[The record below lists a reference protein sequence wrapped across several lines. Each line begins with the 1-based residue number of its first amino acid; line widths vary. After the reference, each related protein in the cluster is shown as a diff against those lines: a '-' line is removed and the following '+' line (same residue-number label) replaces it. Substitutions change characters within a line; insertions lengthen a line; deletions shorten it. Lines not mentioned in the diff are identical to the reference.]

1 MAHTPNRSGMTS
13 LEEELRAIIEAEG
26 PMPVSRYM
34 ALCLGHPRHG
44 YYATRDP
51 LGVAG
56 DFTTAPEISQMFGEL
71 IGLWCAEAWRGM
83 RAPARVRLVELGP
96 GRGTLMHDVLRAAK
110 LVPAF
115 EQALEVHLVETSPV
129 LAALQRD
136 KLAGADVPIAWHES
150 AAGLPAGPLVVI
162 ANEFVDALPIDRF
175 VKTAGGW
182 REQRVGIAKEKLAF
196 GLHPAPLAGFDE
208 SLPTRLR
215 RAPEGSML
223 ERRDIAPLREIAKR
237 IAAATGT
244 ALVVDYGHRRTSFG
258 DTLQAVR
265 AHEFADP
272 LENPGLADLS
282 AHVDFEALAALAK
295 EEGLRVRGPITQG
308 VFLRRLGIEPRA
320 ERLKRDADASVRN
333 DIDAALARL
342 VGASPRHMG
351 ELFKVISLAHAAL
364 PVEPGFDSA

>member
-1 MAHTPNRSGMTS
+1 MTS
-13 LEEELRAIIEAEG
+13 LELELRAIIEAEG

-71 IGLWCAEAWRGM
+71 IGLWCVEAWRGM
-83 RAPARVRLVELGP
+83 QAPARVRLVELGP

-115 EQALEVHLVETSPV
+115 ERAIEVHLVETSPV
-129 LAALQRD
+129 LAALQRQ
-136 KLAGADVPIAWHES
+136 KLAGADVPVAWHES
-150 AAGLPAGPLVVI
+150 AADLPAGPLLMI

-182 REQRVGIAKEKLAF
+182 CEQRVGIAKEKLVF
-196 GLHPAPLAGFDE
+196 GLHPTPLSGFDE
-208 SLPTRLR
+208 NLPARLR
-215 RAPEGSML
+215 RAPKGSVL
-223 ERRDIAPLREIAKR
+223 ERRDLAPLREIAAR
-237 IAAATGT
+237 IAATTGT
-244 ALVVDYGHRRTSFG
+244 ALIVDYGHRRTSFG

-265 AHEFADP
+265 VHEFADP

-282 AHVDFEALAALAK
+282 AHVDFELLAALAK
-295 EEGLRVRGPITQG
+295 EEGLRVSGPIAQG

-320 ERLKRDADASVRN
+320 ERLKRKAEARVRN

-342 VGASPRHMG
+342 VGTSPRHMG
-351 ELFKVISLAHAAL
+351 ELFKVISFAHATL
-364 PVEPGFDSA
+364 PIEPGFDSA